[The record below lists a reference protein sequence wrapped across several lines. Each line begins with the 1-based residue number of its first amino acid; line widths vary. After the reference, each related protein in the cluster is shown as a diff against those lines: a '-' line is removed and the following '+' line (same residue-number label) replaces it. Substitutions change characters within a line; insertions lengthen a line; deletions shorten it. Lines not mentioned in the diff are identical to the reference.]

1 MRKSPLIFNSTAHER
16 AAGRHARILTTMN
29 KKSSSFLITCPPCV
43 RSVVSVESS
52 LNKEA
57 HPRVSPR
64 GWASEPQRASESRR
78 RQAPVIVLRLSD
90 SLNTCLRFLEVQKVH
105 LLTSRTFHF
114 HMPRAG
120 HPPFQKQPPTSDA
133 PHLFE
138 RETSVERHRL

>member
-52 LNKEA
+52 PNKKA
-57 HPRVSPR
+57 IHGSHPVDGLLSLE
-64 GWASEPQRASESRR
+64 WASESRR
-78 RQAPVIVLRLSD
+78 RQAPVVVLRLSD
-90 SLNTCLRFLEVQKVH
+90 GLNTCLRFLEVQKVH

-120 HPPFQKQPPTSDA
+120 HSPLQKQPPTSDA

-138 RETSVERHRL
+138 RETSVECHRS